1 MAHDPG
7 KLDQMKLPLEEERA
21 RLMKELEEHNRVV
34 PLEDETG
41 SSVDPEVQSDEA
53 EEFTNR
59 LAAGD
64 ALRARIN
71 EIDSA
76 INKIN
81 MGTYGK
87 CEKCRKDIP
96 LDALKVSPARTH
108 CIECQ
113 KELNA

>member
-7 KLDQMKLPLEEERA
+7 KLGEMKTALEAERS
-21 RLMKELEEHNRVV
+21 RLMKELEEHSRVI

-41 SSVDPEVQSDEA
+41 SNVDPEVQADEA

-81 MGTYGK
+81 MGAYGK
-87 CEKCRKDIP
+87 CAKCGTDIP
-96 LDALKVSPARTH
+96 LEALKASPARTH
-108 CIECQ
+108 CVACQ